1 MRKIVSL
8 YVCLSLLL
16 LCLTGCHTGPARLP
30 TIELTVTDRTISSVA
45 FDLQINDPDKAL
57 TVESIELQPEKGGN
71 PIVLVDV
78 TAREFT
84 GLSKDTAYKLV
95 VRYSYDLRNDNG
107 PRSSTL
113 QKSVQTMSGE
123 TVEEMIDFFV
133 DVETGRDPI
142 VLQLTDTQIID
153 AAQERTEDRLGS
165 YAEEYWA
172 TDKMVDR
179 CFRYIRE
186 TVTATKP
193 DLILLTGDLVY
204 GEFDD
209 NGASLQALIAEME
222 SFGIPWAPVFGN
234 HENESKMGVDWQC
247 EQLTKAEHCLFKQR
261 ELTGNGNYTVGI
273 RQGGK
278 VKRVFFML
286 DSNGCGLLSA
296 ESRANGHTTTRVGFG
311 SDQIQWYTARAQDI
325 RKLSPETKLTFA
337 FHIQPAVFGEA
348 YQKYGYVPSQ
358 ATPSINISE
367 LCQDG
372 TDFGYL
378 GAGLKSAWDENKY
391 VYEGIK
397 ALGAD
402 SILVGH
408 EHANSASA
416 VYDGIRFQYGQ
427 KTGTYDRAN
436 YQNGQ
441 DVVTSYDMAGEPI
454 VGGTV
459 MPLAEE
465 DGSIKDAYIYLCQ

>member
-1 MRKIVSL
+1 MKKL
-8 YVCLSLLL
+8 LALCVCAALCL
-16 LCLTGCHTGPARLP
+16 LCLAGCNTGPAQLP
-30 TIELTVTDRTISSVA
+30 TIELEVTGRTVSGVQFA
-45 FDLQINDPDKAL
+45 LNINDPDKAL
-57 TVESIELQPEKGGN
+57 TVNSIELQPEEGE
-71 PIVLVDV
+71 PIVLADIN
-78 TAREFT
+78 AREFT
-84 GLSKDTAYKLV
+84 GLQKDTSYKLV
-95 VRYSYDLRNDNG
+95 VSYSYDLRNDNG

-113 QKSVQTMSGE
+113 QKTVHTMSGE

-133 DVETGRDPI
+133 DVQSGRDPI

-153 AAQERTEDRLGS
+153 AAQARSADRLGDYS
-165 YAEEYWA
+165 KEYWA
-172 TDKMVDR
+172 TDQMENR

-186 TVTATKP
+186 TVTETQP

-209 NGASLQALIAEME
+209 KGTSLQALIAVME

-234 HENESKMGVDWQC
+234 HENESTMGVDWQC
-247 EQLTKAEHCLFKQR
+247 EQLTQAEHCLFKQR
-261 ELTGNGNYTVGI
+261 ELTGNGNYTVAI
-273 RQGGK
+273 RQGDE

-311 SDQIQWYTARAQDI
+311 NDQIQWYTARAQDI
-325 RKLSPETKLTFA
+325 RQVSPNTKLTFA
-337 FHIQPAVFGEA
+337 FHIQPAVFAEA
-348 YQKYGYVPSQ
+348 YQKYGYVPSLST
-358 ATPSINISE
+358 ASINLSF
-367 LCQDG
+367 LCEDG

-378 GAGLKSAWDENKY
+378 GAGLKSAWDDNKY

-416 VYDGIRFQYGQ
+416 VYEGIRFQYGQ

-436 YQNGQ
+436 YQSGT
-441 DVVTSYDMAGEPI
+441 DIVTSYDMAGKPI

-465 DGSIKDAYIYLCQ
+465 DGSIKDPYIYLCK

>member
-1 MRKIVSL
+1 MKKLIALCVMAA
-8 YVCLSLLL
+8 VCLLSLA
-16 LCLTGCHTGPARLP
+16 GCNSGPTQLP
-30 TIELTVTDRTISSVA
+30 TIELEVTGHTVSSVQFA
-45 FDLQINDPDKAL
+45 LQINDPDKAL
-57 TVESIELQPEKGGN
+57 TINAIELQPEDGGES
-71 PIVLVDV
+71 IVLKDLNV
-78 TAREFT
+78 REFT
-84 GLSKDTAYKLV
+84 GLAKDTAYTLV
-95 VRYSYDLRNDNG
+95 VSYSYDLRNGNG
-107 PRSSTL
+107 PRSSSL
-113 QKSVQTMSGE
+113 QKSARTMSGE

-133 DVETGRDPI
+133 DVESGRDPV

-153 AAQERTEDRLGS
+153 AAQARTADRLGS
-165 YAEEYWA
+165 YSKEYWA
-172 TDKMVDR
+172 TDKMEER
-179 CFRYIRE
+179 CFGYIRE

-209 NGASLQALIAEME
+209 KGTALQALITVME

-234 HENESKMGVDWQC
+234 HENESAMGVDWQC
-247 EQLTKAEHCLFKQR
+247 EQFVKAEHCLFKQR

-273 RQGGK
+273 RQGGE

-286 DSNGCGLLSA
+286 DSNGCLALHTA
-296 ESRANGHTTTRVGFG
+296 SRQNGHTTARLGFG
-311 SDQIQWYTARAQDI
+311 NDQIQWYTAIAQDI
-325 RKLSPETKLTFA
+325 RRVSPATKLTFA

-348 YQKYGYVPSQ
+348 YQKYGYVPSLST
-358 ATPSINISE
+358 ASINLSF
-367 LCQDG
+367 LCEDG

-378 GAGLKSAWDENKY
+378 GAGLKSSWDDNKY

-436 YQNGQ
+436 YRSGNKI
-441 DVVTSYDMAGEPI
+441 VTSYDMAGEPI

-459 MPLAEE
+459 MPLSEE
-465 DGSIKDAYIYLCQ
+465 DGSIKDPYIYLCK